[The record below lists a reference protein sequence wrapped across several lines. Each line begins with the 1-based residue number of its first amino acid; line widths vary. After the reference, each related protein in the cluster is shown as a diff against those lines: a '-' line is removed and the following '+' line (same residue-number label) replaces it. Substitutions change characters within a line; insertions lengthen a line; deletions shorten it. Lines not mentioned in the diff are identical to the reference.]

1 MDCPPGLSFLTSNAL
16 VASDYYICPV
26 IPEPLSILG
35 VDLVNERVSVLRER
49 VAEMNIEFAGCILN
63 KVMYY
68 RKSHATEA
76 PRLYGA
82 RVGNMPLLSR
92 ERYNAFHWWIPD
104 SERLRKL
111 GEYESD
117 ELDVGPEKFG
127 TLNNKYESGN
137 RLTNNPTTFLSRHAE
152 EGPTYTLSPRLERVV
167 QEIAERIK
175 L

>member
-1 MDCPPGLSFLTSNAL
+1 M
-16 VASDYYICPV
+16 
-26 IPEPLSILG
+26 
-35 VDLVNERVSVLRER
+35 NERVRVLRER
-49 VAEMNIEFAGCILN
+49 VSDMDIEFAGCILN

-82 RVGNMPLLSR
+82 RVGNMPLFER
-92 ERYNAFHWWIPD
+92 ERYNTFHWWIPD

-127 TLNNKYESGN
+127 IINNKYETGN
-137 RLTNNPTTFLSRHAE
+137 RLTNNPATFLSRHEE

-167 QEIAERIK
+167 QELAERIN